1 MAAMRRTGLSTRA
14 RRDGTFWTNP
24 RLNRAALL
32 VLAAKG
38 CIYGRPPSPQVV
50 SGRLRAF
57 CSFWLTHNSTFFT
70 TQHMKF
76 SRILPLLVVPAIL
89 AACGQHGAEAAK
101 DASAPVAA
109 SAPAAEASAPKE
121 TPVPAPAAE
130 ASAPAQEAAPAQAPA
145 SAAK

>member
-1 MAAMRRTGLSTRA
+1 
-14 RRDGTFWTNP
+14 
-24 RLNRAALL
+24 
-32 VLAAKG
+32 
-38 CIYGRPPSPQVV
+38 
-50 SGRLRAF
+50 
-57 CSFWLTHNSTFFT
+57 
-70 TQHMKF
+70 MKF

-89 AACGQHGAEAAK
+89 AACGQHGAETAK

-109 SAPAAEASAPKE
+109 SAPAADASAPKE